1 MEQQEN
7 VNTNLNLTLKE
18 KFKFFFTS
26 PSKLFQYY
34 RENPKFGI
42 LFLITTICAII
53 YQIIHSNL
61 TKEIVKKQMEKQ
73 FEGLDPQALEMT
85 KKTMDTMNNPALK
98 IGSALIGVLI
108 AVFGVALLIFIIFI
122 IFKISKVALSY
133 QQTVTLY
140 LVAGLS
146 TCIGSMFKAIYMLIS
161 KKAVGT
167 NAILNPSVKNTL
179 IANIDIFNIWYYV
192 LLGIG
197 IYAMGK
203 TSKKKATILTIIL
216 AILNIGAAVL
226 PFLVGIKK

>member
-26 PSKLFQYY
+26 PLKLFEYY

-108 AVFGVALLIFIIFI
+108 AVFGVALLIFIIF
-122 IFKISKVALSY
+122 KISKVALSY

-146 TCIGSMFKAIYMLIS
+146 TCIGSIFKSIYMLIS
-161 KKAVGT
+161 KKAIGI

-216 AILNIGAAVL
+216 AILSIGAAVL

>member
-26 PSKLFQYY
+26 PSKLFEHY

-53 YQIIHSNL
+53 YQLIRSNL

-85 KKTMDTMNNPALK
+85 KKTMDTMNSPALK
-98 IGSALIGVLI
+98 IGSGLIGVLI
-108 AVFGVALLIFIIFI
+108 AVFGAALLIFI

-161 KKAVGT
+161 KKAVGI

-197 IYAMGK
+197 IYTMGK

-216 AILNIGAAVL
+216 AILSIGFIVL
-226 PFLVGIKK
+226 TASLTINK

>member
-7 VNTNLNLTLKE
+7 VNANSNLTLKE

-26 PSKLFQYY
+26 PSKLFEYY

-42 LFLITTICAII
+42 LFLITTICTVI
-53 YQIIHSNL
+53 YALISSNAS
-61 TKEIVKKQMEKQ
+61 KEIMKKHMEKQ
-73 FEGLDPQALEMT
+73 LHGLDPQALEMT

-98 IGSALIGVLI
+98 IGSTLIGVLI
-108 AVFGVALLIFIIFI
+108 GVFGVALLIFI

-161 KKAVGT
+161 KKAVGI

-216 AILNIGAAVL
+216 AILSIGFTVL
-226 PFLVGIKK
+226 PFLLGMKK

>member
-26 PSKLFQYY
+26 PSKLFEHY
-34 RENPKFGI
+34 RKNPKFGI

-53 YQIIHSNL
+53 YQLIRSNL

-85 KKTMDTMNNPALK
+85 KKTMDTMNSPALK
-98 IGSALIGVLI
+98 IGSGLIGVLI
-108 AVFGVALLIFIIFI
+108 AVFGAALLIFI

-161 KKAVGT
+161 KKAVGI

-197 IYAMGK
+197 IYTMGK

-216 AILNIGAAVL
+216 AILSIGFIVL
-226 PFLVGIKK
+226 TASLTMNK

>member
-26 PSKLFQYY
+26 PSKLFEYY

-42 LFLITTICAII
+42 LFLITTLCTII
-53 YQIIHSNL
+53 YTLVFSNVS
-61 TKEIVKKQMEKQ
+61 KEFMKKYMEKQ
-73 FEGLDPQALEMT
+73 LQGLDPQTLEIT
-85 KKTMDTMNNPALK
+85 KKTMDTMNTPALK
-98 IGSALIGVLI
+98 IGTSLIGILIGV
-108 AVFGVALLIFIIFI
+108 FGASLLIFI

-161 KKAVGT
+161 KKAIGI
-167 NAILNPSVKNTL
+167 NATLNPSVKNTL
-179 IANIDIFNIWYYV
+179 MANIDIFTIWQYV

-216 AILNIGAAVL
+216 AILSIGVAVL

>member
-26 PSKLFQYY
+26 PSKLFEYY

-42 LFLITTICAII
+42 LFLITAACTL
-53 YQIIHSNL
+53 IHKLIFSNL
-61 TKEIVKKQMEKQ
+61 SNEIMKKYMEKQ
-73 FEGLDPQALEMT
+73 LQGLDPQALEVT
-85 KKTMDTMNNPALK
+85 KKTMDTMNTPALK
-98 IGSALIGVLI
+98 IGSTLIGALIGV
-108 AVFGVALLIFIIFI
+108 FGMSLIIFI

-140 LVAGLS
+140 LVAFLS
-146 TCIGSMFKAIYMLIS
+146 NSIGSIFKSIYMLIS
-161 KKAVGT
+161 KKAIGI

-179 IANIDIFNIWYYV
+179 IANIDIFNIWYYI

-216 AILNIGAAVL
+216 AILSIGAAVL

>member
-26 PSKLFQYY
+26 PSKLFEHY

-53 YQIIHSNL
+53 YQLIRSNL

-85 KKTMDTMNNPALK
+85 KKTMDTMNSPALK
-98 IGSALIGVLI
+98 IGSGLIGVLI
-108 AVFGVALLIFIIFI
+108 AVFGAALLIFI

-161 KKAVGT
+161 KKAVGI

-197 IYAMGK
+197 IYTMGK

-216 AILNIGAAVL
+216 AILSIGFIVL
-226 PFLVGIKK
+226 TASLTMNK

>member
-7 VNTNLNLTLKE
+7 VNANSNLTLKE

-26 PSKLFQYY
+26 PSKLFEYY

-53 YQIIHSNL
+53 YQLILSNL

-98 IGSALIGVLI
+98 IGSGLIGVLI
-108 AVFGVALLIFIIFI
+108 AVFGVALLIFI

-161 KKAVGT
+161 KKAVGI

-203 TSKKKATILTIIL
+203 TSKKKAIILTIIL
-216 AILNIGAAVL
+216 AILSIGFTVL
-226 PFLVGIKK
+226 PFLVGIK

>member
-26 PSKLFQYY
+26 PSKLFEYY

-108 AVFGVALLIFIIFI
+108 AVFGVALLIFI

-216 AILNIGAAVL
+216 AILSIGASVL

>member
-26 PSKLFQYY
+26 PSKLFEYY
-34 RENPKFGI
+34 RENPKYGI
-42 LFLITTICAII
+42 LFLITTLCTII
-53 YQIIHSNL
+53 YTLVFSNVS
-61 TKEIVKKQMEKQ
+61 KEFMKKYMEKQ
-73 FEGLDPQALEMT
+73 LQGLDPQTLEIT
-85 KKTMDTMNNPALK
+85 KKTMDAMNNPALK
-98 IGSALIGVLI
+98 IGTSLIGILIGV
-108 AVFGVALLIFIIFI
+108 FGMSLIIFI

-161 KKAVGT
+161 KKAIGI
-167 NAILNPSVKNTL
+167 NATLNPSVKNTL
-179 IANIDIFNIWYYV
+179 IASIDIFTIWQYI

-216 AILNIGAAVL
+216 AILSIGAAVL

>member
-1 MEQQEN
+1 
-7 VNTNLNLTLKE
+7 
-18 KFKFFFTS
+18 
-26 PSKLFQYY
+26 Y

-108 AVFGVALLIFIIFI
+108 AVFGVALLIFI

-216 AILNIGAAVL
+216 AILSIGAAVL

>member
-7 VNTNLNLTLKE
+7 VNANSNLTLKE

-26 PSKLFQYY
+26 PSKLFEYY

-53 YQIIHSNL
+53 YQLILSNL

-98 IGSALIGVLI
+98 IGSGLIGVLI
-108 AVFGVALLIFIIFI
+108 AVFGVALLIFI

-161 KKAVGT
+161 KKAVGI

-216 AILNIGAAVL
+216 AILSIGFTVL
-226 PFLVGIKK
+226 PFLLGMKK

>member
-108 AVFGVALLIFIIFI
+108 AVFGVALLIFIIF
-122 IFKISKVALSY
+122 KISKVALSY

>member
-26 PSKLFQYY
+26 PSKLFEYY

-42 LFLITTICAII
+42 LFLITAICTVI
-53 YQIIHSNL
+53 YALISSNAS
-61 TKEIVKKQMEKQ
+61 KEIMKKHMEKQ
-73 FEGLDPQALEMT
+73 LQGLDPQALEMT

-98 IGSALIGVLI
+98 IGSTLIWVLIG
-108 AVFGVALLIFIIFI
+108 VFGVAFLIFI

-161 KKAVGT
+161 KKAVGI

-216 AILNIGAAVL
+216 AILSIGFTVL
-226 PFLVGIKK
+226 PFLLGMKK

>member
-26 PSKLFQYY
+26 PSKLFEHY

-42 LFLITTICAII
+42 LLLITALCTVI
-53 YQIIHSNL
+53 YTLIFSNVS
-61 TKEIVKKQMEKQ
+61 KEIMKKYMEKQ
-73 FEGLDPQALEMT
+73 FQGLDPQTLEMT
-85 KKTMDTMNNPALK
+85 KKTMDTINNPALK
-98 IGSALIGVLI
+98 TGSALLFGLIGIFLI
-108 AVFGVALLIFIIFI
+108 SFLIFI

-161 KKAVGT
+161 KKAVGI
-167 NAILNPSVKNTL
+167 NAILNPSVK
-179 IANIDIFNIWYYV
+179 
-192 LLGIG
+192 
-197 IYAMGK
+197 
-203 TSKKKATILTIIL
+203 IL
-216 AILNIGAAVL
+216 
-226 PFLVGIKK
+226 

>member
-108 AVFGVALLIFIIFI
+108 AVFGVALLIFIIF
-122 IFKISKVALSY
+122 KISKVALSY

-167 NAILNPSVKNTL
+167 NAILNPSAKNTL

>member
-108 AVFGVALLIFIIFI
+108 AVFGVALLIFIIF
-122 IFKISKVALSY
+122 KISKVALSY

-203 TSKKKATILTIIL
+203 TSKKKAIILTIIL
-216 AILNIGAAVL
+216 AILSIGAAVL

>member
-7 VNTNLNLTLKE
+7 MNTNLNLTLKE

-26 PSKLFQYY
+26 PSKLFEYY
-34 RENPKFGI
+34 RRNPKFGI

-53 YQIIHSNL
+53 YQLIHSNL

-73 FEGLDPQALEMT
+73 FEGLDPQTLEIT

-108 AVFGVALLIFIIFI
+108 AIFGVALLIFI

-216 AILNIGAAVL
+216 AILSIGVAVL

>member
-34 RENPKFGI
+34 RGNPKFGI

-108 AVFGVALLIFIIFI
+108 AVFGVALLIFI

-203 TSKKKATILTIIL
+203 TSKKKAIILTIIL
-216 AILNIGAAVL
+216 AILSIGAAVL

>member
-26 PSKLFQYY
+26 PSKLFEHY

-53 YQIIHSNL
+53 YQLIRSNL

-85 KKTMDTMNNPALK
+85 KKTMDTMNSPALK
-98 IGSALIGVLI
+98 IGSGLIGVLI
-108 AVFGVALLIFIIFI
+108 AVFGAALLIFI

-146 TCIGSMFKAIYMLIS
+146 TCIGSMFEAIYMLIS
-161 KKAVGT
+161 KKAVGI

-197 IYAMGK
+197 IYTMGK

-216 AILNIGAAVL
+216 AILSIGFIVL
-226 PFLVGIKK
+226 TASLTMNK

>member
-26 PSKLFQYY
+26 PSKLFEYY

-53 YQIIHSNL
+53 YQLIRSNL

-73 FEGLDPQALEMT
+73 FEGLDAQALEMT

-98 IGSALIGVLI
+98 IGSGLIGVLI
-108 AVFGVALLIFIIFI
+108 AVFGVALLIFI

-216 AILNIGAAVL
+216 AILSIGFTVL
-226 PFLVGIKK
+226 TASLTMNK

>member
-18 KFKFFFTS
+18 KFKLFFTS
-26 PSKLFQYY
+26 PSKLFEHY

-53 YQIIHSNL
+53 YQLIRSNL

-85 KKTMDTMNNPALK
+85 KKTMDTMNSPALK
-98 IGSALIGVLI
+98 IGSGLIGVLI
-108 AVFGVALLIFIIFI
+108 AVFGAALLIFI

-161 KKAVGT
+161 KKAVGI

-197 IYAMGK
+197 IYTMGK

-216 AILNIGAAVL
+216 AILSIGFIVL
-226 PFLVGIKK
+226 TASLTMNK

>member
-26 PSKLFQYY
+26 PSKLFEHY

-53 YQIIHSNL
+53 YQLIRSNL

-85 KKTMDTMNNPALK
+85 KKTMDTMNSPALK
-98 IGSALIGVLI
+98 IGSGLIGVLI
-108 AVFGVALLIFIIFI
+108 AVFGAALLIFI

-161 KKAVGT
+161 KKAVGI

-216 AILNIGAAVL
+216 AILSIGFTVL
-226 PFLVGIKK
+226 PFLLGMKK

>member
-1 MEQQEN
+1 
-7 VNTNLNLTLKE
+7 
-18 KFKFFFTS
+18 
-26 PSKLFQYY
+26 
-34 RENPKFGI
+34 
-42 LFLITTICAII
+42 
-53 YQIIHSNL
+53 
-61 TKEIVKKQMEKQ
+61 
-73 FEGLDPQALEMT
+73 
-85 KKTMDTMNNPALK
+85 MDTMNSPALK
-98 IGSALIGVLI
+98 IGSGLIGVLI
-108 AVFGVALLIFIIFI
+108 AVFGAALLIFI

-161 KKAVGT
+161 KKAVGI

-197 IYAMGK
+197 IYTMGK

-216 AILNIGAAVL
+216 AILSIGFIVL
-226 PFLVGIKK
+226 TASLTMNK

>member
-26 PSKLFQYY
+26 PSKLFEYY

-108 AVFGVALLIFIIFI
+108 AVFGVALLIFIIL
-122 IFKISKVALSY
+122 KISKVALSY

-216 AILNIGAAVL
+216 AILSIGAAVL

>member
-7 VNTNLNLTLKE
+7 VNTNSNLTLKE

-26 PSKLFQYY
+26 PSKLFEYY

-42 LFLITTICAII
+42 LFLITTICTLICTLI
-53 YQIIHSNL
+53 SSNL
-61 TKEIVKKQMEKQ
+61 SKELIKKHMEKQ
-73 FEGLDPQALEMT
+73 LQGLDPQALEIT
-85 KKTMDTMNNPALK
+85 KKTIDTMNNPALK
-98 IGSALIGVLI
+98 IGSALIGALI
-108 AVFGVALLIFIIFI
+108 GVFGTALLIFI
-122 IFKISKVALSY
+122 IFKISKVVLSY

-140 LVAGLS
+140 LVTLLS
-146 TCIGSMFKAIYMLIS
+146 TSIGNIFKSIYMLIS

-179 IANIDIFNIWYYV
+179 IASIDIFTIWQYI

-203 TSKKKATILTIIL
+203 TSKKKATTLTIIL
-216 AILNIGAAVL
+216 AILSIGFIVL
-226 PFLVGIKK
+226 TASLTMNK

>member
-1 MEQQEN
+1 
-7 VNTNLNLTLKE
+7 
-18 KFKFFFTS
+18 
-26 PSKLFQYY
+26 
-34 RENPKFGI
+34 
-42 LFLITTICAII
+42 
-53 YQIIHSNL
+53 
-61 TKEIVKKQMEKQ
+61 MEKQ
-73 FEGLDPQALEMT
+73 FEGLDPQTLEIT

-108 AVFGVALLIFIIFI
+108 AIFGVALLIFI

-167 NAILNPSVKNTL
+167 NAILNPSAKNTL

-216 AILNIGAAVL
+216 AILSIGVAVL
-226 PFLVGIKK
+226 PFLVGIKNN

>member
-26 PSKLFQYY
+26 PSKLFEYY

-42 LFLITTICAII
+42 LFLITTICAVI

-108 AVFGVALLIFIIFI
+108 AVFGVALLIFI

-216 AILNIGAAVL
+216 AILSIGATVL

>member
-1 MEQQEN
+1 M
-7 VNTNLNLTLKE
+7 
-18 KFKFFFTS
+18 
-26 PSKLFQYY
+26 
-34 RENPKFGI
+34 
-42 LFLITTICAII
+42 
-53 YQIIHSNL
+53 
-61 TKEIVKKQMEKQ
+61 
-73 FEGLDPQALEMT
+73 
-85 KKTMDTMNNPALK
+85 
-98 IGSALIGVLI
+98 
-108 AVFGVALLIFIIFI
+108 ALLIFI

-167 NAILNPSVKNTL
+167 NAILNPSLKNTL

-216 AILNIGAAVL
+216 AILSIGVAVL

>member
-7 VNTNLNLTLKE
+7 VNTNSNLTLKE

-26 PSKLFQYY
+26 PSKLFEHY

-53 YQIIHSNL
+53 YQLIRSNL

-85 KKTMDTMNNPALK
+85 KKTMDTMNSPALK
-98 IGSALIGVLI
+98 IGSGLIGVLI
-108 AVFGVALLIFIIFI
+108 AVFGAALLIFI

-161 KKAVGT
+161 KKAVGI

-197 IYAMGK
+197 IYTMGK

-216 AILNIGAAVL
+216 AILSIGFIVL
-226 PFLVGIKK
+226 TASLTMNK

>member
-26 PSKLFQYY
+26 PSKLFEHY

-53 YQIIHSNL
+53 YQLIRSNL

-85 KKTMDTMNNPALK
+85 KKTMDTMNSPALK
-98 IGSALIGVLI
+98 IGSGLIGVLI
-108 AVFGVALLIFIIFI
+108 AVFGVALLIFI

-161 KKAVGT
+161 KKAVGI

-197 IYAMGK
+197 IYTMGK

-216 AILNIGAAVL
+216 AILSIGFIVL
-226 PFLVGIKK
+226 TASLTMNK

>member
-108 AVFGVALLIFIIFI
+108 AVFGVALLIFIIF
-122 IFKISKVALSY
+122 KISKVALSY

-203 TSKKKATILTIIL
+203 TSKEKAIILTIIL
-216 AILNIGAAVL
+216 AILSIGAAVL
-226 PFLVGIKK
+226 PFLVGIKR